1 MDAAAHKSRFIE
13 KEATPIRSVAI
24 IGTGTQGSQIAYR
37 CAISGYPVV
46 LFDAFPAAREGAF
59 QKIRGWLHQ
68 YVNKGKL
75 TNAQAGAA
83 LARISV
89 GTALSESVSEA
100 DLVIE
105 AVPEQ
110 LRLKQEVWQQIDSFA
125 SAHTLLATNSSSIR
139 SSLLAVAVQ
148 RKDRT
153 FNVNFDFPV
162 DDDLMEIMWNA
173 ETSEETKSSARVFV
187 ASLGMIVLETRR
199 EIQGFSFNRVWRAI
213 KKECLHLFGE
223 GYCDFE
229 ELDRHFVLTFGTAY
243 GPFAL
248 MDKIG
253 LDVVRDIEL
262 SYYHETNDPTDKP
275 PQALLEMIA
284 QGHLGVKTGKGFYNY
299 PHPSYEEPDWLH
311 KGQSQ

>member
-1 MDAAAHKSRFIE
+1 MDANARYEPSFIE
-13 KEATPIRSVAI
+13 KEDAAAIRTVTI
-24 IGTGTQGSQIAYR
+24 VGTGTQGSQIAYR
-37 CAISGYPVV
+37 CAISGYPVM
-46 LFDAFPAAREGAF
+46 LFDALPAARAGAL
-59 QKIRGWLHQ
+59 QKVQHWLSQH
-68 YVNKGKL
+68 VDEGKL
-75 TNAQAGAA
+75 TEEQVAAA
-83 LARISV
+83 LARINV
-89 GTALSESVSEA
+89 GTTLAESVSRA

-110 LRLKQEVWQQIDSFA
+110 VHLKQEVWQQIDSFA
-125 SAHTLLATNSSSIR
+125 PAHALLTTNSSSIR
-139 SSLLAVAVQ
+139 SSLLAAVVQ

-162 DDDLMEIMWNA
+162 EDDLMEMMWNA
-173 ETSEETKSSARVFV
+173 ATSEETKARARAFV

-223 GYCDFE
+223 GYCDVE
-229 ELDRHFVLTFGTAY
+229 ELDRHFMLTFGTPY

-262 SYYHETNDPTDKP
+262 SYYHETHDPSDKP
-275 PQALLEMIA
+275 PQALLDMIA
-284 QGHLGVKTGKGFYNY
+284 QGHLGVKTGKGFYDY
-299 PHPSYEEPDWLH
+299 PHPAYEQPH
-311 KGQSQ
+311 